1 MKIKF
6 LGTAAAEGVPA
17 LFCNCPACEHARK
30 AGGKDIRTR
39 SQALIDDC
47 LLIDFPAD
55 TYMHVLQYGLKLHEI
70 NHVIITHT
78 HSDHF
83 YIDDI
88 HMRSTGFSNLD
99 ASCPLNVYG
108 SAQVFETLSKDR
120 ICIKMMDK
128 GLLHIHK
135 MRAFETYDILGYK
148 VTPLSADHPTAEEP
162 FIYLIEKEGKFL
174 LYGHDTGYFPQDT
187 MDYLKG
193 LNIEIGFAT
202 FDCCY
207 SLNHRSKNH
216 MGFDEVLTMNERLKE
231 IGVITDKT
239 ILCVNHFSHNGCET
253 FENMNRHTMKYGV
266 LTAYDSME
274 TEF

>member
-99 ASCPLNVYG
+99 VSCPLNVYG

-162 FIYLIEKEGKFL
+162 FIYLIEKRG
-174 LYGHDTGYFPQDT
+174 QVS
-187 MDYLKG
+187 
-193 LNIEIGFAT
+193 
-202 FDCCY
+202 
-207 SLNHRSKNH
+207 SLR
-216 MGFDEVLTMNERLKE
+216 TR
-231 IGVITDKT
+231 
-239 ILCVNHFSHNGCET
+239 
-253 FENMNRHTMKYGV
+253 YGV
-266 LTAYDSME
+266 FSSRHYGLS
-274 TEF
+274 